1 MQEVVYSVLSMKMNM
16 DQNAV
21 LLIVKIQRLLEYKHV
36 SNIEQIGIDS
46 MLVLVSGFRR
56 MIRRPGETLPW
67 QPAPVSN
74 PQPHDENMPER
85 PHKNYF
91 TPR

>member
-1 MQEVVYSVLSMKMNM
+1 MLLELVYLSLQMQEVVYSVLSMKMNM

-56 MIRRPGETLPW
+56 MIRRPGETLP
-67 QPAPVSN
+67 
-74 PQPHDENMPER
+74 
-85 PHKNYF
+85 
-91 TPR
+91 